1 MRGGY
6 GIPRWHTLLIV
17 ASRLMYNGV
26 PHCSRRKEPEMTS
39 QISRALLAGL
49 TVIVAVFL
57 ALTVFVNVL

>member
-1 MRGGY
+1 
-6 GIPRWHTLLIV
+6 
-17 ASRLMYNGV
+17 
-26 PHCSRRKEPEMTS
+26 MTS